1 MKYKITLSDNS
12 FIIVDDDYE
21 IAIFFMLMKKV
32 MKVKDYLDNYEKYNK
47 YYMFDNINGNLV
59 KRDFTIEETDLDFPI
74 GARLKYSKDIQ
85 VGDLIAGEDGNPRVV
100 NELHTGEDDMYEIE
114 VDGETYTVNGGHI
127 LALVDKDTGEHLEMP
142 VNIFMHMNEEFQ
154 SHWVMEK
161 IENL

>member
-1 MKYKITLSDNS
+1 
-12 FIIVDDDYE
+12 
-21 IAIFFMLMKKV
+21 MLMKKV

-59 KRDFTIEETDLDFPI
+59 RRTFTIEETDLDFPI

-114 VDGETYTVNGGHI
+114 VGGETYTVNGGHI

-142 VNIFMHMNEEFQ
+142 VNVFMHMNEEFQ

>member
-142 VNIFMHMNEEFQ
+142 VNVFMHMNEEFQ